1 MCALPQPLIPLA
13 TILEGTLLG
22 ALDTGYIA
30 KRTGVSLCLSLAM
43 IYASQMLLHLG
54 LVGIWIG
61 MATFIVSNTVMDTAR
76 LLSPSSPLPVA
87 ALVREID
94 PK

>member
-1 MCALPQPLIPLA
+1 MLQPLIPLA

-30 KRTGVSLCLSLAM
+30 KRTGMSLGLSLAT
-43 IYASQMLLHLG
+43 IYASQMALHLG

-87 ALVREID
+87 APGSKID
-94 PK
+94 